1 MGEALVKR
9 LPIVSMES
17 LLRGAS
23 NFVSGYMGDVLVNG
37 FPILSIVSLLR
48 GISKFIIGYMDD
60 ALVNGFPNLI
70 NGFFFKNGLKIC
82 K

>member
-1 MGEALVKR
+1 MGE
-9 LPIVSMES
+9 
-17 LLRGAS
+17 
-23 NFVSGYMGDVLVNG
+23 VLVNG
-37 FPILSIVSLLR
+37 FPILLIVSLLR

>member
-1 MGEALVKR
+1 MGE
-9 LPIVSMES
+9 
-17 LLRGAS
+17 
-23 NFVSGYMGDVLVNG
+23 VLVNG
-37 FPILSIVSLLR
+37 FPILLILSFLR

-60 ALVNGFPNLI
+60 VLVNGFPNLI